1 MSDKPEDTDDYS
13 IEIDSEREKLKNTLA
28 KEETE
33 REIIEKDF
41 IPHFFPT
48 FRISRNLYPIPIII
62 AVICAGFLAYAT
74 YVLAGVQVEGGYISE
89 EEYGLTAGLINGLI
103 FVLVAAL
110 SSFIIIYLVKKFGIG
125 ILKFVFGF
133 SFGFLGFIL
142 TYFFAEIISFII
154 FYNLPESET
163 LYTSY
168 IIVSYII
175 LFGSGAFII
184 FMVYKYFTTKS
195 YFTKNFFVLYVGFL
209 VGAMFGV
216 IMPLWTTLAILIG
229 FSIWDIFAVKAKRGP
244 IKQMIDIA
252 SQNNLEKGLSEG
264 ELKEKIESGE
274 AIYDTSKVEIGIGDL
289 AFYSML
295 TTSALIITG
304 NIIVMILTAIA
315 IIIGTGIT
323 IQGLRKNKILPGLPI
338 SIFLGI
344 GTMLLSWYIIII
356 LAS

>member
-1 MSDKPEDTDDYS
+1 MSDKPEDTNDSS
-13 IEIDSEREKLKNTLA
+13 IEVEAEREKLKNTLA
-28 KEETE
+28 KEQSE

-89 EEYGLTAGLINGLI
+89 EEYGITAGLINGLI

-110 SSFIIIYLVKKFGIG
+110 SSFIIIFLVKKFGIG
-125 ILKFVFGF
+125 VLKFVFGF

-142 TYFFAEIISFII
+142 TYFFAEIITYLI
-154 FYNLPESET
+154 FYNLPNTEIVFI
-163 LYTSY
+163 YY

-184 FMVYKYFTTKS
+184 FMLYKYFTTKS
-195 YFTKNFFVLYVGFL
+195 YLTKNFFVLYVSFL

-252 SQNNLEKGLSEG
+252 SQNNTEEELSEE
-264 ELKEKIESGE
+264 ELAKKIESGE
-274 AIYDTSKVEIGIGDL
+274 AIYDTSKLEIGIGDL

-295 TTSALIITG
+295 TSAALIITG
-304 NIIVMILTAIA
+304 SLIVMILTAIA
-315 IIIGTGIT
+315 IMIGTGIT
-323 IQGLRKNKILPGLPI
+323 IQGLKKNKILPGLPI

-344 GTMLLSWYIIII
+344 GTMLLTWYVVSI
-356 LAS
+356 L

>member
-1 MSDKPEDTDDYS
+1 MSDKPEDTNDYS
-13 IEIDSEREKLKNTLA
+13 IEVEAEREKLKNTLA
-28 KEETE
+28 KEQSE

-48 FRISRNLYPIPIII
+48 FRISRKLYPIPIII
-62 AVICAGFLAYAT
+62 AIICAGFLAYAT
-74 YVLAGVQVEGGYISE
+74 YVLAEVQVEGGYISE

-103 FVLVAAL
+103 FVLIAAI
-110 SSFIIIYLVKKFGIG
+110 SSFIIIFLVKKFGIG
-125 ILKFVFGF
+125 VLKFVFGF

-142 TYFFAEIISFII
+142 TYFFAEIITYLI
-154 FYNLPESET
+154 FYNLPNTEIVFI
-163 LYTSY
+163 YY

-184 FMVYKYFTTKS
+184 FMLYKYFTTKS
-195 YFTKNFFVLYVGFL
+195 YLTKNFFVLYVSFL

-229 FSIWDIFAVKAKRGP
+229 FSIWDIFAVKAKSGP

-252 SQNNLEKGLSEG
+252 SQNNTDEELSEE
-264 ELKEKIESGE
+264 ELAKKIESGE
-274 AIYDTSKVEIGIGDL
+274 AIYDTSKLEIGIGDL

-295 TTSALIITG
+295 TSAALIITG
-304 NIIVMILTAIA
+304 SLIVMILTAIA
-315 IIIGTGIT
+315 IMIGTGIT
-323 IQGLRKNKILPGLPI
+323 IQGLKKNKILPGLPI

-344 GTMLLSWYIIII
+344 GTMLLTWYIVSI
-356 LAS
+356 L

>member
-13 IEIDSEREKLKNTLA
+13 IEVESEREKLKNTLA
-28 KEETE
+28 EEETE
-33 REIIEKDF
+33 KEIIEKDF

-48 FRISRNLYPIPIII
+48 FRITRNLYPIPIII

-74 YVLAGVQVEGGYISE
+74 YVLAGIQVEGGYISE
-89 EEYGLTAGLINGLI
+89 EEYGFTAGLINGLI

-110 SSFIIIYLVKKFGIG
+110 SSFLIIYLVKKYGIG
-125 ILKFVFGF
+125 VLKFVFGF

-142 TYFFAEIISFII
+142 TYFFAEVISYVI
-154 FYNLPESET
+154 FYNLPESEIV
-163 LYTSY
+163 YTSY
-168 IIVSYII
+168 DIVSYII

-195 YFTKNFFVLYVGFL
+195 YLTKNFFVLYVGFL

-252 SQNNLEKGLSEG
+252 SQNNLEKGLSKG

-304 NIIVMILTAIA
+304 NLIVMLLTAIA

-344 GTMLLSWYIIII
+344 GTMLLSWYIVSI
-356 LAS
+356 LTF